1 MAAGLHVSG
10 GFGALAAGPC
20 TAQSEPQRG
29 APGCSITNP
38 ILKLRS
44 SRYRIFADLERQAER
59 FPRALHRNG
68 GAPHE
73 VVIACRWNHC
83 PSSELLRQVA
93 G

>member
-1 MAAGLHVSG
+1 MSAAGS
-10 GFGALAAGPC
+10 ARSRQIPAR
-20 TAQSEPQRG
+20 QSEPQRG
-29 APGCSITNP
+29 APGCSITNS

-73 VVIACRWNHC
+73 VVIAGRWRTTAH
-83 PSSELLRQVA
+83 RQNF
-93 G
+93 